1 MPPYIQERRGNI
13 ASGAAGARFIP
24 NSAAIRHKRRS
35 TYQNWIFMRPLLASL
50 VPPAIVIAAPAAAQT
65 GSLAQVQAHLRGITT
80 MTADFVQTDRQGK
93 SLTGTLS
100 LRQPGKVRFQYQKGV
115 PLLIVGDGSAL
126 TMIDYSVRQVSRWP
140 VGNSP
145 LSVLINP
152 RKDMSRFARIVPS
165 AMPGTVTVEARDPKH
180 PEFGT
185 ITIAFARGSGPGGLL
200 LQGWTV
206 LDAQNG
212 RSTVRLANQRFGVPI
227 SDRTF
232 KWDDPRPKGPRR

>member
-1 MPPYIQERRGNI
+1 
-13 ASGAAGARFIP
+13 
-24 NSAAIRHKRRS
+24 
-35 TYQNWIFMRPLLASL
+35 MRPLFSYALIPA
-50 VPPAIVIAAPAAAQT
+50 AIVIAVPAVAET
-65 GSLAQVQAHLRGITT
+65 GSLAQVQAHLRGIST

-93 SLTGTLS
+93 SLSGTVS
-100 LRQPGKVRFQYQKGV
+100 LRQPGKIRFQYQKGV
-115 PLLIVGDGSAL
+115 PLLIVGDGNAL

-152 RKDMSRFARIVPS
+152 RKDMSRFARAVPS
-165 AMPGTVTVEARDPKH
+165 PMPGTIQVEARDPQH

-185 ITIAFARGSGPGGLL
+185 ITILFARGGGPGGLS

-212 RSTVRLANQRFGVPI
+212 RSTVRLTNQRYGVPI
-227 SDRTF
+227 SDKTF
-232 KWDDPRPKGPRR
+232 KWDDQRPKGPRQ

>member
-1 MPPYIQERRGNI
+1 MRPFL
-13 ASGAAGARFIP
+13 ATLIP
-24 NSAAIRHKRRS
+24 AAI
-35 TYQNWIFMRPLLASL
+35 A
-50 VPPAIVIAAPAAAQT
+50 AAAPAYAETAA
-65 GSLAQVQAHLRGITT
+65 LAEVAAHLRGITT

-93 SLTGTLS
+93 ALSGTLS
-100 LRQPGKVRFQYQKGV
+100 LKQPGRIRFQYQKGV
-115 PLLIVGDGSAL
+115 PLLIVGDGKSL

-145 LSVLINP
+145 LSVLIDP
-152 RKDMSRFARIVPS
+152 RKDIGRFARMVPS
-165 AMPGTVTVEARDPKH
+165 PVAGTIMVEARDPEH

-185 ITIAFARGSGPGGLL
+185 ITIAFARGMGPGGLI

-212 RSTVRLANQRFGVPI
+212 RSTLRLANQRYGIPI

-232 KWDDPRPKGPRR
+232 KWDDPRPKGPRK

>member
-1 MPPYIQERRGNI
+1 
-13 ASGAAGARFIP
+13 
-24 NSAAIRHKRRS
+24 
-35 TYQNWIFMRPLLASL
+35 MRPLFASL
-50 VPPAIVIAAPAAAQT
+50 MPFAIIAAPAAAET
-65 GSLAQVQAHLRGITT
+65 GSLAEVSAHLRGIST
-80 MTADFVQTDRQGK
+80 MTADFVQTDRGGK
-93 SLTGTLS
+93 SLSGTLS
-100 LRQPGKVRFQYQKGV
+100 LKQPGRIRFQYQKGV

-145 LSVLINP
+145 LSVLIDP
-152 RKDMSRFARIVPS
+152 RKDIGRFARAVPS
-165 AMPGTVTVEARDPKH
+165 AVPGIMLIEARDPKH

-185 ITIAFARGSGPGGLL
+185 ITIAFARGSGPGGLS

-212 RSTVRLANQRFGVPI
+212 RSTVRLANQRYGVPI

-232 KWDDPRPKGPRR
+232 KWDDPRPKGPQK